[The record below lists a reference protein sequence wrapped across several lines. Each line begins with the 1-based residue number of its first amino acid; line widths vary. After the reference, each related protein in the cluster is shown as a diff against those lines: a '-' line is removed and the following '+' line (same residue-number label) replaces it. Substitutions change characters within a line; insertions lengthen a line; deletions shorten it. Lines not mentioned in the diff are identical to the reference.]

1 MATKPINRFTVA
13 ESNNLQV
20 YENYSYEVL
29 NLAIN
34 TAGAWDSAANITQ
47 ANPAK
52 EVVLIEKVAYD
63 STDFIYVV
71 LNDSIDAQA
80 DTTVDGSDSKVIII
94 PQAAL
99 PFTIKGMIMTKL
111 EISVSEDDS
120 AERIGVL
127 AFH

>member
-1 MATKPINRFTVA
+1 MATRPINRYTVA

-34 TAGAWDSAANITQ
+34 TAGAWGSATNITQ
-47 ANPAK
+47 VNPAK

-63 STDFIYVV
+63 SDDLIYIV
-71 LNDSIDAQA
+71 LNDAIDAQA
-80 DTTVDGSDSKVIII
+80 DTTVDGTDSKVIIV
-94 PQAAL
+94 PQTAL
-99 PFTIKGMIMTKL
+99 PFTIKGMVITKL

>member
-1 MATKPINRFTVA
+1 MATKPISKFTVA

-29 NLAIN
+29 NLVA
-34 TAGAWDSAANITQ
+34 AGSGAWGSATNITE

-63 STDFIYVV
+63 ATDEIYII
-71 LNDSIDAQA
+71 LNDAIDA
-80 DTTVDGSDSKVIII
+80 DDGTTIDGTDSKVIIV
-94 PQAAL
+94 PQEAL
-99 PFTIKGMIMTKL
+99 PFTIKGMLMTKL
-111 EISVSEDDS
+111 EISVVDDDS
-120 AERIGVL
+120 AERLGVL

>member
-1 MATKPINRFTVA
+1 MATKPLHAYTVA

-34 TAGAWDSAANITQ
+34 TAGAWGSATNITQ
-47 ANPAK
+47 VNPAK

-63 STDFIYVV
+63 SDDLIYIV
-71 LNDSIDAQA
+71 LNDAIDAQA
-80 DTTVDGSDSKVIII
+80 DTTVDGTDSKVIIV
-94 PQAAL
+94 PQTAL
-99 PFTIKGMIMTKL
+99 PFTIKGMVITKL
-111 EISVSEDDS
+111 EISVSEDDGT
-120 AERIGVL
+120 ERIGVL

>member
-1 MATKPINRFTVA
+1 MATRPINRYTVA

-34 TAGAWDSAANITQ
+34 TAGAWGSATNITQ
-47 ANPAK
+47 VNPAK

-63 STDFIYVV
+63 SDDLIYIV
-71 LNDSIDAQA
+71 LNDAIDAQA
-80 DTTVDGSDSKVIII
+80 DTTVDGTDSKVIIV
-94 PQAAL
+94 PQTAL
-99 PFTIKGMIMTKL
+99 PFTIKGMVITKL
-111 EISVSEDDS
+111 EISVSEDDGT
-120 AERIGVL
+120 ERIGVL

>member
-1 MATKPINRFTVA
+1 MATKPINRYTVA

-34 TAGAWDSAANITQ
+34 TAGAWGSATNITQ
-47 ANPAK
+47 VNPAK

-63 STDFIYVV
+63 SDDLIYIV
-71 LNDSIDAQA
+71 LNDAIDAQA
-80 DTTVDGSDSKVIII
+80 DTTVDGTDSKVIIV
-94 PQAAL
+94 PQTAL
-99 PFTIKGMIMTKL
+99 PFTIKGMVITKL
-111 EISVSEDDS
+111 EKSVSEDDS